1 MLTKLLVRGRL
12 AQLEESNAQILSLLA
27 KRTEP
32 QPEPQPE
39 PPRNGLQ
46 LPEVVEEV
54 DTGIPTPAESTIPAT
69 ARHEVAI
76 LLDAGLEEHLRTYRR
91 MSAENF
97 PFVIVPEQTS
107 AALLSQRRPL
117 LARAIAIVASWSSP
131 NEQSA
136 RRALFLHEL
145 SSRFFIKNERSLDLL
160 QALLV
165 YFAWYVYCIQA
176 FARALDPSMQAVE
189 RLLFAGSGTP
199 WTCLCRQL
207 DALLST
213 TTLTKVNF

>member
-1 MLTKLLVRGRL
+1 MRGRL
-12 AQLEESNAQILSLLA
+12 AQLEESNAHILSLLA
-27 KRTEP
+27 KR
-32 QPEPQPE
+32 PEPL
-39 PPRNGLQ
+39 RNELQ
-46 LPEVVEEV
+46 LPEVVQEV
-54 DTGIPTPAESTIPAT
+54 DTGIPTTAESTIPAT
-69 ARHEVAI
+69 ARHEVAT

-107 AALLSQRRPL
+107 AALLSQKRPL

-145 SSRFFIKNERSLDLL
+145 SSRFFIKTERSLDLL

-165 YFAWYVYCIQA
+165 YFAWYVLYIQTLPWAVAPKGRGSSHSEA
-176 FARALDPSMQAVE
+176 FS
-189 RLLFAGSGTP
+189 LL
-199 WTCLCRQL
+199 
-207 DALLST
+207 
-213 TTLTKVNF
+213 